1 MREERLEV
9 SVTFDERRGIA
20 KSACRATGP
29 LPLCHLAGAAL
40 HLVAGGKVAARYF
53 AWTGSCTSRPGE
65 GVGGTGRPIGMW
77 IVYPS
82 APTVVPPLTA
92 FNSISVSVWCSSFE
106 LSLALLMIFSIKA
119 KRRAARATHRTL
131 TQRPKLLI

>member
-9 SVTFDERRGIA
+9 SVTFDEQRGIA

-40 HLVAGGKVAARYF
+40 HLVAGGKVAPRYF

-65 GVGGTGRPIGMW
+65 GVGGTGSPIGMW

-82 APTVVPPLTA
+82 APTVEPPVTA
-92 FNSISVSVWCSSFE
+92 ANSLSASARSS
-106 LSLALLMIFSIKA
+106 SLALLMIFLHPFQGRIFPMMDWSTGVC
-119 KRRAARATHRTL
+119 RGSRCDTY
-131 TQRPKLLI
+131 